1 MQRRAFIAG
10 WQLQEGYVSGPPC
23 TGGKPLSPYSKR
35 IAFALSLLL
44 FLPAIATVAA
54 PPGLRI
60 STPTISPASPGPNDQ
75 VTVNVTVTAGV
86 GVKNV
91 TIHYSTDNW
100 KSTNTTVVSSYNS
113 TSQRAIAHIPPL
125 YNGGNVTYYIV
136 AFDNNN
142 NKATNDNNGNY
153 FTYNVPAG
161 SGFTATTGL
170 WIQIGVVIAAVG
182 AAVSVGFYS
191 LRHKRPTS

>member
-1 MQRRAFIAG
+1 M
-10 WQLQEGYVSGPPC
+10 S
-23 TGGKPLSPYSKR
+23 GKPLSPYSKR

-136 AFDNNN
+136 AFDNN
-142 NKATNDNNGNY
+142 DNNGNY

>member
-1 MQRRAFIAG
+1 M
-10 WQLQEGYVSGPPC
+10 S
-23 TGGKPLSPYSKR
+23 GKPLSPYSKR

-60 STPTISPASPGPNDQ
+60 STPSISPASPGPNDQ
-75 VTVNVTVTAGV
+75 VTVNVTVTAGS

-100 KSTNTTVVSSYNS
+100 KSTNTTVVS
-113 TSQRAIAHIPPL
+113 L

-191 LRHKRPTS
+191 LRHRRPTS

>member
-1 MQRRAFIAG
+1 MDFVGAKKSLHCPMGVTRKVCLRTSMYE
-10 WQLQEGYVSGPPC
+10 WKTLVTTLKENSV
-23 TGGKPLSPYSKR
+23 
-35 IAFALSLLL
+35 ALSLLL

-60 STPTISPASPGPNDQ
+60 STPSISPASPGPNDQ
-75 VTVNVTVTAGV
+75 VTVNVTVTAGS

-100 KSTNTTVVSSYNS
+100 NAVNTTVVASYNS

-136 AFDNNN
+136 A
-142 NKATNDNNGNY
+142 Y
-153 FTYNVPAG
+153 
-161 SGFTATTGL
+161 
-170 WIQIGVVIAAVG
+170 
-182 AAVSVGFYS
+182 
-191 LRHKRPTS
+191 

>member
-1 MQRRAFIAG
+1 MPS
-10 WQLQEGYVSGPPC
+10 WQLQERYVSGPPC
-23 TGGKPLSPYSKR
+23 TCGKPLSPYSKR
-35 IAFALSLLL
+35 IAFVLSLLL

-60 STPTISPASPGPNDQ
+60 NTPTISPASPGPNDQ
-75 VTVNVTVTAGV
+75 VTVNVTVTAGS

-91 TIHYSTDNW
+91 TIHYTTDAW
-100 KSTNTTVVSSYNS
+100 KTNATVAASYNS
-113 TSQRAIAHIPPL
+113 TSQLAIAHIPPL

-153 FTYNVPAG
+153 FTYTVSAPT
-161 SGFTATTGL
+161 GFTATTGM
-170 WIQIGVVIAAVG
+170 WIEIGVVIAAVG
-182 AAVSVGFYS
+182 AAVSVGFYA
-191 LRHKRPTS
+191 LRPRKSTS

>member
-1 MQRRAFIAG
+1 MN
-10 WQLQEGYVSGPPC
+10 
-23 TGGKPLSPYSKR
+23 GKPLSPHSKR

-60 STPTISPASPGPNDQ
+60 STPSISPASPGPNDQ
-75 VTVNVTVTAGV
+75 VTVNVTVTAGS

-91 TIHYSTDNW
+91 TIHYTTDNW
-100 KSTNTTVVSSYNS
+100 NAVNTTVVASYNS
-113 TSQRAIAHIPPL
+113 TSQRAIAYIPPL

-136 AFDNNN
+136 AYDNNN

-191 LRHKRPTS
+191 LRHRRPTS

>member
-1 MQRRAFIAG
+1 
-10 WQLQEGYVSGPPC
+10 
-23 TGGKPLSPYSKR
+23 LSPNSKR

-60 STPTISPASPGPNDQ
+60 GTPSISPASPGPNDQ

-91 TIHYSTDNW
+91 TIHYT
-100 KSTNTTVVSSYNS
+100 TNSWNTNNTVVASYNS
-113 TSQRAIAHIPPL
+113 TSTLAIAHIPPL
-125 YNGGNVTYYIV
+125 YSGGNVTYYIL

-142 NKATNDNNGNY
+142 NKATSANY
-153 FTYNVPAG
+153 SYTVPAPT
-161 SGFTATTGL
+161 GFTATTGA
-170 WIQIGVVIAAVG
+170 WIEIAVVIAAVG
-182 AAVSVGFYS
+182 AAVSVGFYA
-191 LRHKRPTS
+191 LRPRKSTS

>member
-1 MQRRAFIAG
+1 
-10 WQLQEGYVSGPPC
+10 
-23 TGGKPLSPYSKR
+23 
-35 IAFALSLLL
+35 
-44 FLPAIATVAA
+44 
-54 PPGLRI
+54 
-60 STPTISPASPGPNDQ
+60 
-75 VTVNVTVTAGV
+75 
-86 GVKNV
+86 V

-100 KSTNTTVVSSYNS
+100 NAVNTTVVASYNS

-136 AFDNNN
+136 AYDNNN

-191 LRHKRPTS
+191 LRHRRPTS